1 MLQKQILISSV
12 VNGLNGVLVVPGDKS
27 ISHRSLILSGMAI
40 GQTKIRGLLRSEDVL
55 STLRAMQQLGV
66 SIEDDLDKNV
76 ITVNGTGICGFS
88 SPDGPLDLGN
98 SGTGVRL
105 IMGALAG
112 QPLTA
117 SLTGDAS
124 LSARPMKRITDP
136 LKQMGA
142 QIAYLSKNEEKGLL
156 PVTITGTNP
165 ALPLSYA
172 TQVASAQIKSAIML
186 AGLNARG
193 VTIISEPCISRDHTE
208 SMLRHFGV
216 EVEQQILAD
225 GRHQVILGGEANLK
239 AKDILVPRDPSSA
252 AFALVAALITPESDI
267 TLPAVGMSPQRI
279 GLITTL
285 LEMGADIDI
294 SNERLEGGE
303 PVGDIQARSSK
314 LNGIEVPAKRAASMI
329 DEYPILSVAASC
341 AQGRT
346 YMTGIS
352 ELRVKETD
360 RIAVM
365 ARGLKACG
373 VSVDEQPDSLTV
385 DGQKQINGG
394 AIISSQ
400 HDHRIAMSFLV
411 LGMVSQQPVSV
422 IDTETI
428 ATSFPGFASLMNSA
442 GAHIYEPEA
451 QEHKMLMNLNYNS
464 TGLPQ
469 KAHAE
474 QRKLK

>member
-1 MLQKQILISSV
+1 MSQKQTLVSSV
-12 VNGLNGVLVVPGDKS
+12 TSGLNGVLNVPGDKS
-27 ISHRSLILSGMAI
+27 ISHRSLILSSMAI

-66 SIEDDLDKNV
+66 SVANDLDNNV
-76 ITVNGTGICGFS
+76 IIVKGIGTCGFN
-88 SPDGPLDLGN
+88 SPDKPLDLGN

-136 LKQMGA
+136 LQQMGA
-142 QIAYLSKNEEKGLL
+142 QISYLPENEEKGLL
-156 PVTITGTNP
+156 PVTITGANP

-193 VTIISEPCISRDHTE
+193 VTIVTEPCISRDHTE

-216 EVEQQILAD
+216 EVEQQILTD
-225 GRHQVILGGEANLK
+225 GRHQVTLLGEVDLK
-239 AKDILVPRDPSSA
+239 AKNILVPRDPSSA
-252 AFALVAALITPESDI
+252 AFAIVAALITPESDI
-267 TLPAVGMSPQRI
+267 VLPAVGLNPQRI

-285 LEMGADIDI
+285 IEMGADLDI
-294 SNERLEGGE
+294 TNERLEGGE
-303 PVGDIQARSSK
+303 PVGDIHARSSK

-329 DEYPILSVAASC
+329 DEYPVLSVAACC

-346 YMTGIS
+346 YMPGIA

-373 VSVDEQPDSLTV
+373 VNVSEQTNSLTV
-385 DGQKQINGG
+385 IGQKQITGG
-394 AIISSQ
+394 ATIASQ

-411 LGMVSQQPVSV
+411 LGMVSQQAVSV

-428 ATSFPGFASLMNSA
+428 ATSFPGFAALMSGA
-442 GAHIYEPEA
+442 GARICP
-451 QEHKMLMNLNYNS
+451 
-464 TGLPQ
+464 PQ
-469 KAHAE
+469 V
-474 QRKLK
+474 

>member
-1 MLQKQILISSV
+1 MLKKQTLVSSFTS
-12 VNGLNGVLVVPGDKS
+12 GLNGLLNVPGDKS
-27 ISHRSLILSGMAI
+27 ISHRSLIIAGMAI
-40 GQTKIRGLLRSEDVL
+40 GQTEIRGLLRSEDVV
-55 STLRAMQQLGV
+55 STLRAMRQLGV
-66 SIEDDLDKNV
+66 TIKDDLDKNV
-76 ITVNGTGICGFS
+76 ITVEGVGTCGFY
-88 SPDGPLDLGN
+88 SPDKPLDLGN

-105 IMGALAG
+105 LMGAIAG

-117 SLTGDAS
+117 SLTGDVS

-136 LKQMGA
+136 LQQMGA
-142 QIAYLSKNEEKGLL
+142 QIGYLHKNEEKGLL
-156 PVTITGTNP
+156 PVKITGANP
-165 ALPLSYA
+165 ALPLSYS

-193 VTIISEPCISRDHTE
+193 VTIISEPHISRDHTE

-216 EVEQQILAD
+216 EVEQRFLTD
-225 GRHQVILGGEANLK
+225 GRHQVTLAGEANLK
-239 AKDILVPRDPSSA
+239 AKNILVPRDPSSA
-252 AFALVAALITPESDI
+252 AFAIVAALITPESDI
-267 TLPAVGMSPQRI
+267 TLPAVGMNPQRI

-285 LEMGADIDI
+285 IEMGADLDI
-294 SNERLEGGE
+294 TNERLEGGE
-303 PVGDIQARSSK
+303 PVGDIHARSSK

-346 YMTGIS
+346 YMPGIA

-365 ARGLKACG
+365 ARGLEACG

-385 DGQKQINGG
+385 DGQKRITGG
-394 AIISSQ
+394 ASIASQ

-411 LGMVSQQPVSV
+411 LGMVSQQTVSV

-428 ATSFPGFASLMNSA
+428 ATSFPQFASLMNDA
-442 GAHIYEPEA
+442 GANIYAPEV
-451 QEHKMLMNLNYNS
+451 
-464 TGLPQ
+464 
-469 KAHAE
+469 
-474 QRKLK
+474 